1 MEAQEIGAE
10 EEMKQYEV
18 WWATLPTPI
27 GRRPV
32 MLLSRDAAYEFLNN
46 VLVVEITT
54 TVRGIAQEVS
64 LGYRERLPRRCAA
77 NFDNL
82 HSVRRTALQSRIGS
96 LAKSRV
102 GEVKKALGYALGWPE
117 LTISES
123 W

>member
-1 MEAQEIGAE
+1 
-10 EEMKQYEV
+10 MKQYEV
-18 WWATLPTPI
+18 WWVTLPAPI

-54 TVRGIAQEVS
+54 TVRGIAQEVP
-64 LGYRERLPRRCAA
+64 LGYRERLPGRCVA

-82 HSVRRTALQSRIGS
+82 HSVHRTALQSRIGS

-123 W
+123 